1 MQCHR
6 GERNVQDSSEME
18 EEEEEEEEEITII
31 AQANAT

>member
-18 EEEEEEEEEITII
+18 EEEEEEEITII